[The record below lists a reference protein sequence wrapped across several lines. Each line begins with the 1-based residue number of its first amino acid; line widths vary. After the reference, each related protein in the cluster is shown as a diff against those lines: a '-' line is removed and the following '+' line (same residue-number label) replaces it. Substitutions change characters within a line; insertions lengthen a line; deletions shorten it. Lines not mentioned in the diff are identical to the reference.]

1 MNWDCHVHIFGP
13 AAQFPVASAR
23 GYTPPVRTL
32 AQVEELAAAAG
43 IAHLV
48 LVQPSVYGTDLFCLL
63 EALRAGAGRHR
74 GVAVVGAGISGAQLE
89 NLHALGVRGVRF
101 NLVSPD
107 GNSLEDFDEIARK
120 IAPLGWHIQF
130 LIAPED
136 LRRVQALRRRTA
148 AVPFVFDHFAGLT
161 TAHGQDGEH
170 AGVLRELMVRDDCWI
185 KLSGFYRLTG
195 DRAYRDLDPLLLEL
209 ATVAPDRI
217 LWGSDWPHTWYF
229 EAKRGSPP
237 AYAATL
243 APLDRCLPPE
253 LRQKA
258 LQNNPW
264 KLYL

>member
-1 MNWDCHVHIFGP
+1 MNWDCHVHVFGP
-13 AAQFPVASAR
+13 AAQFPVSSAR
-23 GYTPPVRTL
+23 GYTPPLRTL
-32 AQVEELAAAAG
+32 AQVVGLAAAAG
-43 IAHLV
+43 
-48 LVQPSVYGTDLFCLL
+48 
-63 EALRAGAGRHR
+63 
-74 GVAVVGAGISGAQLE
+74 
-89 NLHALGVRGVRF
+89 
-101 NLVSPD
+101 
-107 GNSLEDFDEIARK
+107 

-136 LRRVQALRRRTA
+136 LRRVQALRKRTA
-148 AVPFVFDHFAGLT
+148 VVPFVFDHFAGLT
-161 TAHGQDGEH
+161 IAHGQDGEH

-185 KLSGFYRLTG
+185 KLSGFYRLTN

>member
-1 MNWDCHVHIFGP
+1 MNWDCHVHVFGP
-13 AAQFPVASAR
+13 AAQFPVSSAR

-32 AQVEELAAAAG
+32 AQAEELAAAAG

-74 GVAVVGAGISGAQLE
+74 GVAVVGAGISGAELQ
-89 NLHALGVRGVRF
+89 NLHQLGVRGVRF

-107 GNSLEDFDEIARK
+107 GNSLGGFDEIARK

-130 LIAPED
+130 LIAPEE
-136 LRRVQALRRRTA
+136 LRRVQELRKRT

-161 TAHGQDGEH
+161 VAHGQDGEH

-185 KLSGFYRLTG
+185 KLSGFYRLSE
-195 DRAYRDLDPLLLEL
+195 DRGYRELDPLLLEL
-209 ATVAPDRI
+209 ATVAPDRVV
-217 LWGSDWPHTWYF
+217 WGSDWPHTWF
-229 EAKRGSPP
+229 FAGKRGAPP

-243 APLDRCLPPE
+243 APLERCLPPE

-264 KLYL
+264 RLYL

>member
-1 MNWDCHVHIFGP
+1 MS
-13 AAQFPVASAR
+13 SAR
-23 GYTPPVRTL
+23 GYAPPVRTL
-32 AQVEELAAAAG
+32 AQVEEAAAAAG

-74 GVAVVGAGISGAQLE
+74 GVAVVGAGISGAELE

-107 GNSLEDFDEIARK
+107 GNSLEGFDEIARK

-136 LRRVQALRRRTA
+136 LRRLQELRKRT
-148 AVPFVFDHFAGLT
+148 AVPFVLDHFAGLT
-161 TAHGQDGEH
+161 VAHGQDGDQ
-170 AGVLRELMVRDDCWI
+170 AGVLRELMVRDDYWI
-185 KLSGFYRLTG
+185 KLSGFYRLSN
-195 DRAYRDLDPLLLEL
+195 DRGYRDLDPLLLEL
-209 ATVAPDRI
+209 ATIAPDRI
-217 LWGSDWPHTWYF
+217 IWGSDWPHTWF
-229 EAKRGSPP
+229 FPGKRGSPP

-243 APLDRCLPPE
+243 APLERCLPAE

-264 KLYL
+264 RLYL

>member
-1 MNWDCHVHIFGP
+1 MNWDCHVHVFGA
-13 AAQFPVASAR
+13 AAQFPVSSAR

-32 AQVEELAAAAG
+32 AQLEEAAASAG
-43 IAHLV
+43 IQHLV
-48 LVQPSVYGTDLFCLL
+48 LVQPSVYGTNLLCML

-74 GVAVVGAGISGAQLE
+74 GVAVVGAGIAEAELE

-107 GNSLEDFDEIARK
+107 GNGLEGFDEIARK

-136 LRRVQALRRRTA
+136 LRRVQELRKRT
-148 AVPFVFDHFAGLT
+148 AVPFVLDHFAGLT
-161 TAHGQDGEH
+161 VAHGQDGEH
-170 AGVLRELMVRDDCWI
+170 AGVLRELLVRSDCWI
-185 KLSGFYRLTG
+185 KLSGFYRLSN
-195 DRAYRDLDPLLLEL
+195 DRGYRDLDPLLLGL
-209 ATVAPDRI
+209 ATIAPDRI
-217 LWGSDWPHTWYF
+217 VWGSDWPHTWF
-229 EAKRGSPP
+229 FPGKHGSPP

-243 APLDRCLPPE
+243 APVERCLPAE

-264 KLYL
+264 RLYL